1 MSTRLV
7 AAIQMTSGPDK
18 SANLAEAVDLVT
30 RAARRGAALIVL
42 PELFTGL
49 GDPAR
54 MVAQAEP
61 IPGPAVDTLSQVARA
76 HRVTLV
82 AGSLAERAAEAGKVY
97 NTSVLLG
104 PDGQLLARYRK
115 MHLFHIDLPGRLQF
129 READLVVAGERI
141 AVTDTLVGRVGQ
153 AICFDLRF
161 PEQFRQLVDQGA
173 ECVALPSAFTT
184 STGPDH
190 WEVLLRARAIENQ
203 VYVIAAN
210 QFGRHGPH
218 MESHGRSM
226 IVDPWGV
233 VLATARD
240 GVGIVVA
247 EVDGA
252 VVQAVRERLPA
263 LKCRR

>member
-1 MSTRLV
+1 MSTQLV
-7 AAIQMTSGPDK
+7 AAIQMTSGWDK
-18 SANLAEAVDLVT
+18 SANVATAVDWVT
-30 RAARRGAALIVL
+30 RAACRGASLIVL
-42 PELFTGL
+42 PELFTSL

-61 IPGPAVDTLSQVARA
+61 IPGPTIDTLVQVARE

-82 AGSLAERAAEAGKVY
+82 AGSLAECAAESGKVY
-97 NTSVLLG
+97 NTSVLIG
-104 PDGQLLARYRK
+104 SDGQLLATYRK
-115 MHLFHIDLPGRLQF
+115 IHLFHIDLPGKLQF
-129 READLVVAGERI
+129 READLVVAGEQV
-141 AVTDTLVGRVGQ
+141 AVTTTTIGRVGQ

-161 PEQFRQLVDQGA
+161 PELFRQLVDQGA
-173 ECVALPSAFTT
+173 EVVALPSAFTT

-210 QFGRHGPH
+210 QCGHHGPH

-226 IVDPWGV
+226 IVDPWGL

-240 GVGIVVA
+240 GPGMIVA
-247 EVDGA
+247 ELDVA
-252 VVQAVRERLPA
+252 VVRDVRERLPA